1 MNLFLDF
8 TKEVVKLLNE
18 SRRQA
23 ETLKMKPEDTLQFKQ
38 IAILQ
43 VCVVKYGFIRNLL
56 SFYEIF
62 NNDYYFN
69 YHFNGSENEV
79 KENRRLL
86 EAKNKILNIF
96 NIFGDNSFIVPIQII
111 RSSGQSDD
119 FMQSSESCR

>member
-1 MNLFLDF
+1 
-8 TKEVVKLLNE
+8 
-18 SRRQA
+18 
-23 ETLKMKPEDTLQFKQ
+23 MKPEDTIRFKQ

-96 NIFGDNSFIVPIQII
+96 NIFGDNSFIAPLFFSKNVFILLTFPWIVLLACLLAVAC
-111 RSSGQSDD
+111 
-119 FMQSSESCR
+119 FA